1 MAPPTL
7 DTRAWNLSMGL
18 VASTMLA
25 ACGPMIIPEG
35 ETDTDSSTVTN
46 PGPGPTSTS
55 LGPDEGTTSPGCGE
69 CPSSYVC
76 VDGECVDYNDDYS
89 DSYSDDYNDTCGY
102 YGDYCDTDSDTYDPP
117 DTDTFGRGCYSHD
130 GCEPPNVCAES
141 NECEEAPALLSCPDT
156 PVVAPLVLPST
167 NADAFVS
174 LAFVDADGDPAQDLV
189 VGRDGSAELLLGP
202 GDGPPIALPV
212 PPGAVVIDAT
222 AGDFDGDGTAELV
235 VSTQAAELLLMSS
248 DGAGGYTLTLTV
260 AVAGPM
266 VDLATLQWNGDGMLD
281 LAGRVEG
288 GQAIVHWG
296 DGAGG
301 FMEVYG
307 LVTDSPVVSLAP
319 TDLDGDGYGD
329 LLVQDQDGAKRYEGS
344 NQGNLTHDG
353 LLPAGWVGARG
364 LLSAGIDPGAPYEAI
379 GYTLGPSWTLVELWP
394 NALESPQYYGFTG
407 EWLAA
412 GMGDVDADGAADLV
426 LGDAGI
432 LGYAR
437 GTFETGP
444 PSLACVSTIEHQA
457 EMGAMAVG
465 DFDGNLRADVAL
477 GSSAGVTVL
486 LTQ

>member
-25 ACGPMIIPEG
+25 ACGPMIIPGG
-35 ETDTDSSTVTN
+35 ETDTDSTVTN

-55 LGPDEGTTSPGCGE
+55 PDPDAGTTFPACGNCPPGYVCFEGE
-69 CPSSYVC
+69 CIL
-76 VDGECVDYNDDYS
+76 DGDDYYD
-89 DSYSDDYNDTCGY
+89 DSYGDDYYDTCGY
-102 YGDYCDTDSDTYDPP
+102 DYGYCDTDTDT
-117 DTDTFGRGCYSHD
+117 DTDTFGVGCYSHD
-130 GCEPPNVCAES
+130 SCDFQQVCAES
-141 NECEEAPALLSCPDT
+141 GECEEAPALLACPSP
-156 PVVAPLVLPST
+156 PVVAPLVLPTT

-202 GDGPPIALPV
+202 GDGPPITLPT

-248 DGAGGYTLTLTV
+248 DGAGGYTLALTV
-260 AVAGPM
+260 PVAGPM
-266 VDLATLQWNGDGMLD
+266 VDLTTLQWNGDGMLD
-281 LAGRVEG
+281 LVGRVEG
-288 GQAIVHWG
+288 GQAILHWG

-301 FMEVYG
+301 FMEVYA
-307 LVTDSPVVSLAP
+307 LVTTSPVTSLAP
-319 TDLDGDGYGD
+319 TDLDGNGYGD

-353 LLPAGWVGARG
+353 LLSAGWAGARR
-364 LLSAGIDPGAPYEAI
+364 LLAAGIDPGTPYEAL
-379 GYTLGPSWTLVELWP
+379 GYTLAPGWTLVELWP
-394 NALESPQYYGFTG
+394 NALESPQYYALTS
-407 EWLAA
+407 EWLTAD
-412 GMGDVDADGAADLV
+412 MGDVDADGVADLV
-426 LGDAGI
+426 LGDAAT
-432 LGYAR
+432 LGYVR

-444 PSLACVSTIEHQA
+444 PSLACVSTVEHQA
-457 EMGAMAVG
+457 SLGAMAVG

-477 GSSAGVTVL
+477 GSAAGVTVL